1 MPDDQVQVKIT
12 GTDEASPAFA
22 QGAASADDYASKL
35 TSLGSV
41 FDSFTDR
48 IAANV
53 QAQQDAASQ
62 MSSMG
67 AGLDAW
73 ADQHRQA
80 TAAAEALKPAVQ
92 AVGEEAQKAGGMFEG
107 FAEKVGDFIKHPL
120 EAAGDTA
127 TSFLETL
134 GPVGAGI
141 TVVASSMAFLGKETY
156 DLVNEEGAAARG
168 TQNFANMLGLGFEQ
182 TKKLGEM
189 ARIVDADVGGLARAS
204 FRLAEA
210 LEDPTG
216 AGKKQAEALK
226 EIGVTATD
234 TGGALLQVLQ
244 NLSEI
249 PDKTKRVEEAHVLL
263 GRASFQ
269 IMPLIENYDRLSEAI
284 DSLGGVVDER
294 GVQSMIEAREKINEL
309 AIAWDHLKEGFAAK
323 LSPIVEMVVNVVR
336 GMVSDEGED
345 SAKQGTLAGAI
356 SSGFSGISTLAKGW
370 GEAVWSGFST
380 VGKAQLAALRAVG
393 SMPVPTGGKPEP
405 GFMGPKYDPL
415 SAATSAAAAPGLAVA
430 QKSAD
435 ALAAAADRW
444 KAGQAGSLEGLKAA
458 LSMAEDADKK
468 LVTALE
474 KPGAFTA
481 SGAAE
486 EVGLRK
492 QIAEIHEKIKAA
504 EKSESGSGVAEKN
517 AALEKQIEG
526 EKKVALLGVDIRRDA
541 DKATLAIGKMSA
553 EERQWFENEILV
565 RAENERYEIER
576 KAAEKVAALKAATAK
591 AEHKPAEV
599 DDTLAVLAAQHTK
612 TLAELG
618 NKDLEAQDK
627 NNDAMVKNMQEFW
640 NRVDSEGQK
649 SFEKELALGKR
660 RMEEANRAAE
670 IMANAEI
677 AHATRVYDANK
688 ASVEDDAKNHRI
700 SQAAK
705 VQQLKDLETQEYKS
719 QAGSAMGELTK
730 AQTAGPM
737 GGPDLGAVAAAQ
749 AKIQALNDKYLAA
762 MAKLNIESKTAMTTM
777 QDTMVKGITSIS
789 SAFDSGFN
797 SWIKGGKSFAA
808 SMAQSFREMA
818 DQMIMHIERAVT
830 QMIAQAIIH
839 KLVGTE
845 MGMTDA
851 RTAFKN
857 TYAAVTAI
865 PVVGPYL
872 APEAAAAAFA
882 AVAGFA
888 EKGADMPS
896 TGGPFPMFLH
906 KGEKVL
912 TADQTKNY
920 NSGGNTVNHHYN
932 VAYHAAAGESP
943 GSIMANKS
951 QLKKLMREVI
961 RPYAPAGQAAF

>member
-1 MPDDQVQVKIT
+1 MPDDQIRVQIT
-12 GTDEASPAFA
+12 GTDEASPQFD
-22 QGAASADDYASKL
+22 SVADRVV
-35 TSLGSV
+35 SLGAN
-41 FDSFTDR
+41 FDALT
-48 IAANV
+48 ATMAENLK
-53 QAQQDAASQ
+53 AHQDLLAGTA
-62 MSSMG
+62 SMG
-67 AGLDAW
+67 AGMDAFAASLAGTSAVADTVAPSMQHA
-73 ADQHRQA
+73 ADQVHEFGDAAEHSGEKANELLRTLLEFAGIDLSLRAIKETITEAIMGFAQTERA
-80 TAAAEALKPAVQ
+80 TIALGFLMHSSEKAAETVEHLKKVAVELALPFESLVHAEQRMTAFGMASEQVERAIRAAA
-92 AVGEEAQKAGGMFEG
+92 
-107 FAEKVGDFIKHPL
+107 
-120 EAAGDTA
+120 
-127 TSFLETL
+127 
-134 GPVGAGI
+134 
-141 TVVASSMAFLGKETY
+141 
-156 DLVNEEGAAARG
+156 GAAAATGNDFDSAASAIERMALAGMAG
-168 TQNFANMLGLGFEQ
+168 TRQLIALGLQ
-182 TKKLGEM
+182 AK
-189 ARIVDADVGGLARAS
+189 DLAGVMGVSVPDMEKS
-204 FRLAEA
+204 FRSL
-210 LEDPTG
+210 T
-216 AGKKQAEALK
+216 
-226 EIGVTATD
+226 TAARTD
-234 TGGALLQVLQ
+234 VL
-244 NLSEI
+244 
-249 PDKTKRVEEAHVLL
+249 V
-263 GRASFQ
+263 
-269 IMPLIENYDRLSEAI
+269 
-284 DSLGGVVDER
+284 
-294 GVQSMIEAREKINEL
+294 
-309 AIAWDHLKEGFAAK
+309 
-323 LSPIVEMVVNVVR
+323 
-336 GMVSDEGED
+336 
-345 SAKQGTLAGAI
+345 
-356 SSGFSGISTLAKGW
+356 
-370 GEAVWSGFST
+370 
-380 VGKAQLAALRAVG
+380 
-393 SMPVPTGGKPEP
+393 
-405 GFMGPKYDPL
+405 
-415 SAATSAAAAPGLAVA
+415 
-430 QKSAD
+430 
-435 ALAAAADRW
+435 
-444 KAGQAGSLEGLKAA
+444 
-458 LSMAEDADKK
+458 
-468 LVTALE
+468 
-474 KPGAFTA
+474 
-481 SGAAE
+481 
-486 EVGLRK
+486 
-492 QIAEIHEKIKAA
+492 
-504 EKSESGSGVAEKN
+504 
-517 AALEKQIEG
+517 AALEKWGGAAKEVANSTSGHMQEMKDHWLFAMEAIGKTFAPVVNAFADFVTKVATGIEHFELNFEMFSFRLQARAKESIVLLGALADASTGNFTLAASEVTRSLDIENEAIQRAGNLRTAYYEKLNAAEAASAAGKTPKVHIPGEAKEDKTPQIVLSGVTEHAKATLELKRAEYEEEEKLG
-526 EKKVALLGVDIRRDA
+526 KISADANLARLLDLNKQELTITQVGIQGKAALESGAEKDPEKKSAIIAEAENQLQAAA
-541 DKATLAIGKMSA
+541 DKAAETNAKLKARVA
-553 EERQWFENEILV
+553 EEDQKADAKRIEFLQRFWERTDEEGRRGFE
-565 RAENERYEIER
+565 R
-576 KAAEKVAALKAATAK
+576 
-591 AEHKPAEV
+591 
-599 DDTLAVLAAQHTK
+599 
-612 TLAELG
+612 
-618 NKDLEAQDK
+618 
-627 NNDAMVKNMQEFW
+627 
-640 NRVDSEGQK
+640 
-649 SFEKELALGKR
+649 ELALGKR

-808 SMAQSFREMA
+808 SMAHSFREMA
-818 DQMIMHIERAVT
+818 DQMIMNIERAVT

-920 NSGGNTVNHHYN
+920 NSGGNTVHHHYN